1 MAVTSLQAE
10 SAQTNPTSS
19 RALYYAYRRAK
30 AAWDIALYAPELLDD
45 DLAEE
50 INEPLS
56 EAHTQAL
63 NDFMLSPADRMFD
76 LCRKL
81 EVFRDEELAN
91 WYLANGFI
99 CQLASD
105 ARRLALDLRRP

>member
-45 DLAEE
+45 DCGSACKKDPVSGV
-50 INEPLS
+50 IG
-56 EAHTQAL
+56 
-63 NDFMLSPADRMFD
+63 
-76 LCRKL
+76 
-81 EVFRDEELAN
+81 V
-91 WYLANGFI
+91 
-99 CQLASD
+99 
-105 ARRLALDLRRP
+105 